1 MGIFSLL
8 DKEQKQAVGLLSIGT
23 FLEYFDL
30 ILYVHMAVLLN
41 ELFFPKTDPHTAV
54 LLTASTFCLTYI
66 FRPIGALFF
75 GWIGDNIGRKV
86 TVILTIMFMSLT
98 SIFIANLP
106 TYAQIGITASWSIV
120 ICRIIQGISSMGEIT
135 GAQLYLSETIK
146 PPVQYPV
153 VAFLGFVVAIGTAA
167 SLGVASL
174 IISFGFSWRIAFG
187 LGAVIALVGAT
198 ARIKLRETPDF
209 ADAKLRIKNANERN
223 NLDDK
228 HPIDYTIIQEEKV
241 NQKTT
246 LALFLMDCM
255 WPLCFYFSYI
265 HCGTILKHFF
275 SYSPEQIIY
284 QNFIVS
290 IMQIISYLLFVLLSY
305 RVYLLKIL
313 KAKLIIC
320 AVIIAFSPYWLD
332 NISSPLYLLLLQSAI
347 IFFAPDSAPATSI
360 FYKHFPVL
368 KRFTYISFTYALS
381 RAITYVI
388 TSFGL
393 VYLTETLG
401 SWGVLIIIIP
411 VFIGYIF
418 GLRHFEKLDKGGR
431 NIDTNTNSHYDL
443 AENLAH

>member
-1 MGIFSLL
+1 
-8 DKEQKQAVGLLSIGT
+8 
-23 FLEYFDL
+23 
-30 ILYVHMAVLLN
+30 
-41 ELFFPKTDPHTAV
+41 
-54 LLTASTFCLTYI
+54 
-66 FRPIGALFF
+66 
-75 GWIGDNIGRKV
+75 
-86 TVILTIMFMSLT
+86 MFMSLT
-98 SIFIANLP
+98 IIFIANLP

-265 HCGTILKHFF
+265 HCGTILKLLAIAL
-275 SYSPEQIIY
+275 SKL
-284 QNFIVS
+284 S
-290 IMQIISYLLFVLLSY
+290 IKILLS
-305 RVYLLKIL
+305 
-313 KAKLIIC
+313 
-320 AVIIAFSPYWLD
+320 
-332 NISSPLYLLLLQSAI
+332 
-347 IFFAPDSAPATSI
+347 
-360 FYKHFPVL
+360 
-368 KRFTYISFTYALS
+368 LS
-381 RAITYVI
+381 C
-388 TSFGL
+388 
-393 VYLTETLG
+393 
-401 SWGVLIIIIP
+401 
-411 VFIGYIF
+411 
-418 GLRHFEKLDKGGR
+418 K
-431 NIDTNTNSHYDL
+431 
-443 AENLAH
+443 

>member
-30 ILYVHMAVLLN
+30 MLYVHMAVLLN

-98 SIFIANLP
+98 IIFIANLP

-265 HCGTILKHFF
+265 HCGTILKLLAIAL
-275 SYSPEQIIY
+275 SKL
-284 QNFIVS
+284 S
-290 IMQIISYLLFVLLSY
+290 IKILLS
-305 RVYLLKIL
+305 
-313 KAKLIIC
+313 
-320 AVIIAFSPYWLD
+320 
-332 NISSPLYLLLLQSAI
+332 
-347 IFFAPDSAPATSI
+347 
-360 FYKHFPVL
+360 
-368 KRFTYISFTYALS
+368 LS
-381 RAITYVI
+381 C
-388 TSFGL
+388 
-393 VYLTETLG
+393 
-401 SWGVLIIIIP
+401 
-411 VFIGYIF
+411 
-418 GLRHFEKLDKGGR
+418 K
-431 NIDTNTNSHYDL
+431 
-443 AENLAH
+443 